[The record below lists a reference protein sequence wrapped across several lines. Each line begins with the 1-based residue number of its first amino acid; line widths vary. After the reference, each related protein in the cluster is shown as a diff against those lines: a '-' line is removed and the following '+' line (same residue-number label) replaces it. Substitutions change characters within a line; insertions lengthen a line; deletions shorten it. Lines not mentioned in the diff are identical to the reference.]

1 MNNPSRIE
9 QVFFAALEKATP
21 QERAAYLDEACA
33 GDSTLRQEVERL
45 LAAHPRA
52 EGFLEVPIAG
62 PADTADTPGERPD
75 DHDQPIEPT
84 QTKPRTQQ
92 EMIGSWIGPY
102 RLLQQLGEGGM
113 GTVYLAEQE
122 QPVKRRVAVKII
134 KVGMDSAQVIARFEQ
149 ERQRWP

>member
-21 QERAAYLDEACA
+21 QECAAYLDEACA

-45 LAAHPRA
+45 LAAQSSSRGFPGRADRRPRRHCGYA
-52 EGFLEVPIAG
+52 
-62 PADTADTPGERPD
+62 GERPD

-84 QTKPRTQQ
+84 QTRPRTQQ
-92 EMIGSWIGPY
+92 EAIGSWIGPY

-113 GTVYLAEQE
+113 GTVYLAEQV

-134 KVGMDSAQVIARFEQ
+134 KVGMDSCRSSAL
-149 ERQRWP
+149 